1 MTECGP
7 HLLYP
12 SVCQWT
18 VRFLHGLVI
27 VNSAAMNIEVHISI
41 EL

>member
-1 MTECGP
+1 MTEHGP
-7 HLLYP
+7 YILYP
-12 SVCQWT
+12 SICQWT
-18 VRFLHGLVI
+18 LRFLHVLAI